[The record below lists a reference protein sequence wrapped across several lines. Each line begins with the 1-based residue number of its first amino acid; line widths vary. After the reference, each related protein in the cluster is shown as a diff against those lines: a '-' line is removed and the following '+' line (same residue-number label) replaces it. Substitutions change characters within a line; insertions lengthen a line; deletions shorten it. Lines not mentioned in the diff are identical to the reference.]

1 MKKLLL
7 IIAVLLQTMLLNA
20 QLTQDQV
27 NNFFKKFTAEK
38 KENLDALF
46 AKSFIDKVPASQIIK
61 ISVDFDQKYGR
72 FEKALIKSGNAL
84 DVIYEK
90 AKMPGSLTFDSDGK
104 VVGLWF
110 GMPTL
115 ISDSLSSIKAELIKL
130 KGDVSVCIYKGN
142 DIIFEINKDKSLG
155 IGSAFKLFVLKTLQ
169 NQIDAGVVKLD
180 DIVNL
185 KESEKSL
192 PSGIIQ
198 NWPDGSPITISTLAN
213 LMISISDNTATDMLI
228 RKVGRDNIEKIAPKT
243 MRPFYMTKELF
254 KIKLGMDD
262 ESIKAYQIL
271 DVAGKR
277 KFLEEIDKKVTAD
290 LDVSKFSKPI
300 FIDIE
305 WLASTDDLCKVIM
318 SLNNAPQLAI
328 NPGLADKD
336 EWKYVGFKGGSE
348 PGVLNYTHVLVKDKN
363 KEIYA
368 ISATINNP
376 EDNVDKDHEFTLA
389 VSRLIQYLKKQ

>member
-7 IIAVLLQTMLLNA
+7 IIAVLLQSMLLNA

-27 NNFFKKFTAEK
+27 DNFFKKFTATNK
-38 KENLDALF
+38 DNLQVLF

-61 ISVDFDQKYGR
+61 ISTDFDQQYGK
-72 FEKALIKSGNAL
+72 FEKALIKSGNML
-84 DVIYEK
+84 DVIYEN
-90 AKMPGSLTFDSDGK
+90 AKMPGSLTFDTDGK

-115 ISDSLSSIKAELIKL
+115 ISDSISSIKAELMKL

-142 DIIFEINKDKSLG
+142 EIIFEINKDKPLG
-155 IGSAFKLFVLKTLQ
+155 IGSAFKLFVLRTLI
-169 NQIDAGVVKLD
+169 NQIDNGKIKLD
-180 DIVNL
+180 DVILL
-185 KESEKSL
+185 KENEKSL
-192 PSGIIQ
+192 PSGILQ

-213 LMISISDNTATDMLI
+213 LMISISDNTATDILI
-228 RKVGRDNIEKIAPKT
+228 RQLGRDNIEKIAPQT

-254 KIKLGMDD
+254 KIKLGLDD
-262 ESIKAYQIL
+262 ESIKSFQIL

-277 KFLEEIDKKVTAD
+277 KFLEEIDKKVTGD
-290 LDVSKFSKPI
+290 LDVAKFSKPI

-305 WLASTDDLCKVIM
+305 WLASTDEMCQVIM
-318 SLNNAPQLAI
+318 SLNNAPQIAI
-328 NPGLADKD
+328 NPGLADKS

-348 PGVLNYTHVLVKDKN
+348 PGVLNYTHILVKDKN
-363 KEIYA
+363 KPIYA
-368 ISATINNP
+368 ISASINNH
-376 EDNVDKDHEFTLA
+376 EDNVDKDHEFTLL